1 MENKTMPIY
10 IGASEDLF
18 CESDLE
24 RAFRIVTGKRAEE
37 NEAEYNG
44 FRDGLFTTGAILE
57 KTYPTVKELVDQG
70 FCVLA
75 TKLYRD
81 QHKTTLAEAHKAVM
95 AMRAEKECAE

>member
-24 RAFRIVTGKRAEE
+24 RAFLIVTGKRAEE

-44 FRDGLFTTGAILE
+44 FRDGLFTTGALSE
-57 KTYPTVKELVDQG
+57 KTYPTVEELVAMDR
-70 FCVLA
+70 CVLA

-81 QHKTTLAEAHKAVM
+81 QNKTTLAEAHKVVM
-95 AMRAEKECAE
+95 AMRAEKERME